1 MINLMKLP
9 MTKLKNGNTQG
20 CNYKT
25 NKNHRYRKQMFFISI
40 MFLLCCDIFSQE
52 YIAKVDTVREGG
64 FVYDGSAYTYLRHH
78 ELSDTL
84 YLPITHKLK
93 LDYVMSIKYDLNLSI
108 DTIIFISLIVRDI
121 ESNSFLY
128 ACSFFEGYEQ
138 DNKEY
143 LISEKQEKEKVMSII
158 NEMKPYNSMFK
169 NYFHDFFTKEKV
181 LIDVS
186 RVIDFSVYHIKDRKF
201 LKYFKKG
208 IKMYQGS
215 ILYVFPDIN
224 K

>member
-9 MTKLKNGNTQG
+9 MTKFKNGDTQG

-25 NKNHRYRKQMFFISI
+25 NKNHRYKKQMFFISI

-52 YIAKVDTVREGG
+52 YIAKVDTVIET
-64 FVYDGSAYTYLRHH
+64 FVYDRFSYTYLRHH

-93 LDYVMSIKYDLNLSI
+93 LDYGMSIKYDLNLSI
-108 DTIIFISLIVRDI
+108 DTITFLMLNVRDI
-121 ESNSFLY
+121 ESDSFLY
-128 ACSFFEGYEQ
+128 GCSFFEGYEQ
-138 DNKEY
+138 DYKGY
-143 LISEKQEKEKVMSII
+143 LFSEKQEKEKVMSII

-181 LIDVS
+181 LIDV
-186 RVIDFSVYHIKDRKF
+186 FYYHK
-201 LKYFKKG
+201 KKG
-208 IKMYQGS
+208 KTSKYSKKGFLTLQAP